1 MGGGQYVVK
10 GDLCD
15 GVVFD
20 DGGSW
25 SWRLYDPKWDRFD
38 DTYGYYGDGFG
49 SKEEAMDDIERSLNA
64 LKRMFGSSSS
74 KVDEVYNEKWY
85 G

>member
-1 MGGGQYVVK
+1 
-10 GDLCD
+10 
-15 GVVFD
+15 
-20 DGGSW
+20 
-25 SWRLYDPKWDRFD
+25 
-38 DTYGYYGDGFG
+38 
-49 SKEEAMDDIERSLNA
+49 MDDIERSLNA